1 MEGKIPKA
9 CNFSKT
15 LGHRSGEHIHKN
27 KTKKK
32 QLQKSPRE
40 AFAAF
45 SGKDIAAS
53 VSKQNNKTSQP
64 VVVNF
69 LFASIDS
76 ISFSPSET
84 AAAALHRWKQGNKTG
99 GNRGSEKRWR
109 WSASGRK
116 AIEDLTS
123 TKKKTNNKKNGNL
136 DEVNLNCCGR
146 FYSPISLA
154 ICSCS
159 EDVN

>member
-1 MEGKIPKA
+1 M
-9 CNFSKT
+9 NFKWKEIDLKPATSAKRWAIEVGSIYIKT
-15 LGHRSGEHIHKN
+15 KQ
-27 KTKKK
+27 KKK

-45 SGKDIAAS
+45 SGEDIVAS

-99 GNRGSEKRWR
+99 GNRGSERSWR

-123 TKKKTNNKKNGNL
+123 TKKTKKNL

-146 FYSPISLA
+146 VFFFSPPLA
-154 ICSCS
+154 WQS
-159 EDVN
+159 VPAVKM